1 MLAASI
7 TLATATALPNGLD
20 LVLTSAGMV
29 DIDVSAV
36 IQLAMFLALVFTLP
50 RLIFRPMLSRIEQRT
65 ARTAGARAEAKAMKR
80 EAEEQVV
87 VYEKATATQKQKA
100 LAARARARVE
110 AQTEAND
117 LVERVKR
124 DTNFK
129 ITQGI
134 ANLVAAE
141 AKARVEIEKEAE
153 TVATMIADKIVEG

>member
-1 MLAASI
+1 MLSASTI
-7 TLATATALPNGLD
+7 FATATAVPPGVD
-20 LVLTSAGMV
+20 LLVTSAGMV
-29 DIDVSAV
+29 DVDISAV

-50 RLIFRPMLSRIEQRT
+50 RLIFRPMLARIEQRT

-110 AQTEAND
+110 AQGEANQ
-117 LVERVKR
+117 LVARVKK